1 MSLNTKIATL
11 TVSPVVDKST
21 AAQHVVPEHK
31 LRCDPPHHEP
41 GGGGINVARAIHR
54 LGGRATA
61 FYPAGGYAGKLF
73 KELLDAEEIAH
84 QSIAIRETTRVNLI
98 VREKETGQQYRF
110 GMPAPPLQTAEWE
123 TLLALLADLN
133 PFPDHLVMSGSLP
146 PGAPADFL
154 RRLADLVGQQ
164 RGRLILDSSGETLRS
179 ALDLGVYLI
188 KPNLR
193 ELQQL
198 TGNDQLG
205 EESEI
210 IAAARKLVDDGRS
223 AIVVVSL
230 GRGGAVMVSKTARAW
245 IRSPQVPI
253 QSKVGAGDSMVAGIT
268 LSLARGQSECDA
280 VCFGVAAGASAV
292 MTPGSELCR
301 REDTERLFEQVRRNH
316 IEEFQGTAS

>member
-1 MSLNTKIATL
+1 MTHNTHIATL
-11 TVSPVVDKST
+11 TANPAVDKST
-21 AAQHVVPEHK
+21 AVRNVVPEHK
-31 LRCDPPHHEP
+31 LRCDPPRHEP

-73 KELLDAEEIAH
+73 KELLEAEGIAH
-84 QSIAIRETTRVNLI
+84 QSIAIRETTRVNL
-98 VREKETGQQYRF
+98 VVHEQDTGQQYRF
-110 GMPAPPLQTAEWE
+110 GMPGPPLQTAEWE
-123 TLLALLADLN
+123 ALLGLLADLN
-133 PFPDHLVMSGSLP
+133 PFPGLLVVSGSLP
-146 PGAPADFL
+146 LGVPADFL

-164 RGRLILDSSGETLRS
+164 RARLILDSSGETLRH
-179 ALDLGVYLI
+179 ALDTGVYLV

-193 ELQQL
+193 ELRQV

-205 EESEI
+205 EENEI
-210 IAAARKLVDDGRS
+210 IAAARELVDAGRS

-230 GRGGAVMVSKTARAW
+230 GGGGAVMVSKTTRVSV
-245 IRSPQVPI
+245 RSPQVPI

-268 LSLARGQSECDA
+268 LSLARGQSESEA

-316 IEEFQGTAS
+316 IEEL